1 MQTDFFGEKL
11 KAVRKSKNLT
21 QLELSKRLE
30 VSKGTISA
38 YEQGLSYPSLETLV
52 KICEILNTSSDYLLS
67 LSDNLTFKMGGLT
80 SEQMN
85 SVLQFIATIER
96 ANRMLEENY

>member
-21 QLELSKRLE
+21 QLELSKRIE

-52 KICEILNTSSDYLLS
+52 KICGILDTSADYLLG
-67 LSDNLTFKMGGLT
+67 LSDNLVFKMGGLT
-80 SEQMN
+80 NDQIN
-85 SVLQFIATIER
+85 SVLQFISTIER
-96 ANRMLEENY
+96 ANRIIDEH

>member
-96 ANRMLEENY
+96 ANRILEEN

>member
-21 QLELSKRLE
+21 QLELSKRIE
-30 VSKGTISA
+30 VSKGTVSA

-52 KICEILNTSSDYLLS
+52 KICGILDTSADYLLG
-67 LSDNLTFKMGGLT
+67 LSDNLVFKMGGLT
-80 SEQMN
+80 NDQIN
-85 SVLQFIATIER
+85 SVLQFISTIER
-96 ANRMLEENY
+96 ANRIIDEH